1 MSKAGIYGIWTWIW
15 IDIYYEVD
23 CIIKVNMCYMSVIDP
38 EVKHNILIQKTR
50 VIIPSKFGKLL
61 FKNNIDKFTKW

>member
-1 MSKAGIYGIWTWIW
+1 
-15 IDIYYEVD
+15 
-23 CIIKVNMCYMSVIDP
+23 MCYMSVIDP

-61 FKNNIDKFTKW
+61 FKNNIDKFTKCKFYATSIVDEKQVSQRLVMQ